1 MKGAEHTQRLQ
12 LCRKLCW
19 HDSRKTILPA
29 DAVCGRDI
37 DIRRSP
43 LFFGTVWLMLCF
55 LRKICNKKSYPRYW
69 TPVCCSVKTWTTHY
83 HKKSALSH
91 TVQTHTSV
99 SKDSKVNRVNHCS
112 WSVLS
117 YNSSIFNWTVTS
129 SLVFGRSLM
138 TILSQAPPGGGIL
151 KLRNPDLPQKI
162 SAFFI
167 PYW

>member
-1 MKGAEHTQRLQ
+1 MTLEKPYCLLMQSVGATLTLGDL
-12 LCRKLCW
+12 LCSLEPFDWC
-19 HDSRKTILPA
+19 S
-29 DAVCGRDI
+29 V
-37 DIRRSP
+37 
-43 LFFGTVWLMLCF
+43 F